1 MHVGIACPRR
11 RGKRSRHSRRMRTR
25 NFFVS
30 GKRPMMTTSN
40 GTFSA
45 LLALCVGNSP
55 VTGEFPTQRPATRSF
70 DVFFNLCLNKCLS
83 KQLWGWGFETPSRS
97 LWRQCNGELETIYS
111 QVPIKCGLIYHHVTY
126 DTAITVAESESDIRI
141 TTDNPYHALTGE
153 LWGVYYEDLGKI
165 DCTV

>member
-1 MHVGIACPRR
+1 MEHFPRCWPFVWGIHRWPVNSPHKGQR
-11 RGKRSRHSRRMRTR
+11 RGALM
-25 NFFVS
+25 
-30 GKRPMMTTSN
+30 
-40 GTFSA
+40 
-45 LLALCVGNSP
+45 LLALCAGNSQ

-70 DVFFNLCLNKCLS
+70 DVFFNLCLNKWLS

-111 QVPIKCGLIYHHVTY
+111 QVPLKCGLIYHHVTY

-153 LWGVYYEDLGKI
+153 LWGVYYEDLEKI